1 MSNEQIV
8 SRYKASAHKIDEI
21 MAISEE
27 TGKSIVDIFKLL
39 IEHKVDCRAFCQSQ
53 LKQQYFEARD
63 SLKSESIET
72 AKSATISMNQ
82 LKEENNN
89 LKKQLAKLKCK
100 SFNDGID
107 NMVIERK
114 YKERMEE
121 LEAENARLRKLAETV
136 VSEKSDELVG
146 QLEATTQNYN
156 ESVELITRLEKENA
170 LFSAE
175 NDILKGKLHKAE
187 QYILEKTVYCEVQNE
202 SV

>member
-1 MSNEQIV
+1 MSNEQI
-8 SRYKASAHKIDEI
+8 
-21 MAISEE
+21 
-27 TGKSIVDIFKLL
+27 
-39 IEHKVDCRAFCQSQ
+39 QSQ

-100 SFNDGID
+100 SFNDEID
-107 NMVIERK
+107 NMRIERK

-156 ESVELITRLEKENA
+156 ESVELITRLEK
-170 LFSAE
+170 
-175 NDILKGKLHKAE
+175 
-187 QYILEKTVYCEVQNE
+187 TVYCEVQNE
-202 SV
+202 SM